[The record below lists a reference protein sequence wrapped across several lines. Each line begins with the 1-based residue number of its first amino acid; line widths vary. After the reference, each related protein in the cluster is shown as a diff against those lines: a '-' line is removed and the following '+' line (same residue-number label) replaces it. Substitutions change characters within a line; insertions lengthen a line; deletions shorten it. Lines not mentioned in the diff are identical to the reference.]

1 MIEPLPTLTDPKHQ
15 NTERGQP
22 IMRMSSSVSVPTFCH
37 EQQNTMVVVS
47 SKDLARLKKRDPFS
61 YFSIPEMMNAEF
73 LNDDVDMDTPILN
86 VLSRNEA
93 GGPLTN
99 TKENQTF
106 TLYRKSRVSYE
117 CHVNLIFEHMMNLNV
132 SKFSDCDKKDD
143 YEEDMLKTLMISK
156 GNTLRRT
163 SVCGDIADNRE
174 HNESDEDILN
184 ILKMARTKNLMK
196 KSTFGPK

>member
-106 TLYRKSRVSYE
+106 TLYRKSRVSSE
-117 CHVNLIFEHMMNLNV
+117 CHVNLIFEHMMHLNV
-132 SKFSDCDKKDD
+132 SKFSDYDKKDD
-143 YEEDMLKTLMISK
+143 DDEDMLKAPMILK

-163 SVCGDIADNRE
+163 SSSNISDDRE
-174 HNESDEDILN
+174 NIESDEDILN
-184 ILKMARTKNLMK
+184 ILKMARTKNLTK